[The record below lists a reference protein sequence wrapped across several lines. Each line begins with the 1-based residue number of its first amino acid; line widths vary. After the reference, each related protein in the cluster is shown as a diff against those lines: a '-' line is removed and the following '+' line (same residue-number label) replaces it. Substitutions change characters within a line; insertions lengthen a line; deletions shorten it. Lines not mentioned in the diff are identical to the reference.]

1 MNTPGRDLLH
11 VSLGDIIRDVAL
23 SIADA
28 QRGLDAASTQTAEFM
43 SGRVMLRDPETGGLI
58 DVDGKPTKTPTVVSS
73 EVMFGQEVNEQGVR
87 IPRLVSM
94 MELGFVPT
102 FYQFVDTTIEMKLS
116 VRLSGASVSQQRL
129 SHRSGAIAHDGRRLV
144 VQATTVDAGFASAYG
159 YQAQLATTVSTKL
172 RPDTATGG
180 TGCAPIPAADRPA
193 ARPQHRQLRPARGA
207 RRARPGPRAGPRR
220 RARARRS
227 VQVLRRPTAARRLY
241 RREDHRR
248 AAGACACVS
257 SVTRIARDGR
267 RGDAT

>member
-172 RPDTATGG
+172 V
-180 TGCAPIPAADRPA
+180 PIPPPA
-193 ARPQHRQLRPARGA
+193 ALDAHLSRLRIDQRLDLNTASYAQLEALAALGPDRAQALVDERARGGPFRSFDDLQ
-207 RRARPGPRAGPRR
+207 RRVDYIGEKTIDA
-220 RARARRS
+220 
-227 VQVLRRPTAARRLY
+227 LRGHA
-241 RREDHRR
+241 H
-248 AAGACACVS
+248 V
-257 SVTRIARDGR
+257 
-267 RGDAT
+267 